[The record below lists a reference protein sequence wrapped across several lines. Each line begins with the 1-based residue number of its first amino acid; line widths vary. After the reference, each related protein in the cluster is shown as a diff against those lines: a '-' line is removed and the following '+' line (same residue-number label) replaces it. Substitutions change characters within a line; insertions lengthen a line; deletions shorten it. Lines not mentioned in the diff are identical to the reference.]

1 MKINN
6 EFKEQVVNQKTYY
19 KGLGTATI
27 LAVNP
32 SAEEYEKLT
41 GIKPKEEFE
50 YVSITKSKDIKGN
63 EIEAQQV
70 NLTLYLQP
78 EDANMP
84 VFRLSFKVINS
95 PFISNTNKVEL
106 VDVYNNTVWLSPEEA
121 LKLDLNKNQQFTI
134 AKKDGSGTFITNMF
148 APIRLSCKGE
158 VAFNNFIKEY
168 NQTKD
173 IQVWDNDSKSFKISN
188 ELNSDYEVT
197 FPREEWDAFFKNPNK
212 NSIMDILKALI
223 ESKDAKGNNRK
234 IKFIIGVKTSE
245 EGKISNRIIAVK
257 GAHRKGFTKYELDN
271 LIKVNQNVDFL
282 TNGNLEPI
290 KPWSNTPT
298 TTNDVTNLVNGD
310 NKQLEDLPF

>member
-50 YVSITKSKDIKGN
+50 YVSLTKSKDIKGN

-70 NLTLYLQP
+70 NITLYLQP
-78 EDANMP
+78 EDNNMP

-95 PFISNTNKVEL
+95 PFISNTDKVEL
-106 VDVYNNTVWLSPEEA
+106 VDIYNNTVWLSPEEA
-121 LKLDLNKNQQFTI
+121 LKIDLNKNQQFTI
-134 AKKDGSGTFITNMF
+134 NKKDGSGTFITNMF
-148 APIRLSCKGE
+148 APIRLSYKGE
-158 VAFNNFIKEY
+158 VAFNHFCKEY

-173 IQVWDNDSKSFKISN
+173 IQVWDNDTKTFVISK
-188 ELNSDYEVT
+188 ELNDDYEVA
-197 FPREEWDAFFKNPNK
+197 FSKEDWDTFFKNPNK

-234 IKFIIGVKTSE
+234 IKFIIGVKTSDD
-245 EGKISNRIIAVK
+245 GKISNRIIAVK

-271 LIKVNQNVDFL
+271 LIKNNQNVDFL

-290 KPWSNTPT
+290 KQWANIPTP
-298 TTNDVTNLVNGD
+298 NNEVSNLVNND
-310 NKQLEDLPF
+310 SKQLEDLPF